1 MKKNFKLKKEFII
14 VGDVGNTDVKICILK
29 SNHQIKKKII
39 FNNNMID
46 KKYLEKKLKI
56 ISNYKGKVKKILFSS
71 VVPKTYKI
79 IKIFFEEKLSIKCNE
94 LKSIKLEKLLKI
106 KVNRKQIGSDRIANA
121 IAVCKKNKNFIVID
135 FGTATTLDVITHNIY
150 LGGVIAPGVKLSLET
165 LISKA
170 TLIPVVNLSKI
181 KKVIGNNTKSAVKS
195 GFYWGYSG
203 LIESLIKLIIKQ
215 TRKSFDIILTGG
227 LAHLYKDTL
236 NKKVKID
243 KDLTIKGLTKIL
255 KLF

>member
-1 MKKNFKLKKEFII
+1 MKQNFKLKKEFIL
-14 VGDVGNTDVKICILK
+14 VGDVGNTDIKICILK
-29 SNHQIKKKII
+29 SNYQIKKKII
-39 FNNNMID
+39 FKNNLINF
-46 KKYLEKKLKI
+46 KYLEKKLKI
-56 ISNYKGKVKKILFSS
+56 INKYKGSVKKILLSS
-71 VVPKTYKI
+71 VVPKTYKT
-79 IKIFFEEKLSIKCNE
+79 IKNFFEKKLSIKCYE

-135 FGTATTLDVITHNIY
+135 FGTATTLDVITQNIY

-170 TLIPVVNLSKI
+170 TLIPEVNLSKI
-181 KKVIGNNTKSAVKS
+181 NKVIGNNTKTAVKS

-243 KDLTIKGLTKIL
+243 KDLTIKGLIKIL

>member
-1 MKKNFKLKKEFII
+1 MKQNFKLKKEFIL

-29 SNHQIKKKII
+29 SNYQIKKKII
-39 FNNNMID
+39 FKNNLINF
-46 KKYLEKKLKI
+46 KYLEKKLKI
-56 ISNYKGKVKKILFSS
+56 INKYKGSVKKILLSS
-71 VVPKTYKI
+71 VVPKTYKT
-79 IKIFFEEKLSIKCNE
+79 IKNFFEKKLSIKCYE

-135 FGTATTLDVITHNIY
+135 FGTATTLDVITQNIY

-170 TLIPVVNLSKI
+170 TLIPEVNLSKI
-181 KKVIGNNTKSAVKS
+181 NKVIGNNTKTAVKS

-243 KDLTIKGLTKIL
+243 KDLTIKGLIKIL